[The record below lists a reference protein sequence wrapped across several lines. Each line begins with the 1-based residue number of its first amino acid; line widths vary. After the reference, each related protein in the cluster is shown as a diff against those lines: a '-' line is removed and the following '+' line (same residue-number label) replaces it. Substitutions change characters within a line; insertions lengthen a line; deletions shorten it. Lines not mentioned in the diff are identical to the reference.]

1 MTDINQILKLALHK
15 NLLGLDP
22 EINIFI
28 SLPDGPNEQPS
39 QGTEKYFSNLAA
51 LYNHLGK
58 CQNILISEAP
68 LYTIESGKNFQL

>member
-1 MTDINQILKLALHK
+1 MHQDLGSTQKHSNK
-15 NLLGLDP
+15 NLLDLDS

-28 SLPDGPNEQPS
+28 SSSDEPNEQPS
-39 QGTEKYFSNLAA
+39 QSTEEYFSNLAA

-58 CQNILISEAP
+58 CQNVLISGAP